1 MGRCLLLIS
10 FAVLFAAKAFGDA
23 CPLVTVREEVMPVR
37 DGRDKWIA
45 DWNASFV
52 YTNGEGHVLFKDN
65 KFCLYHR
72 WDYPGGERVRGA
84 AEYVVKIDPQ
94 LEGEAELDVRRE
106 RKGWSKSF
114 KAKIGRET
122 HFVADLPFD
131 GEAYYLGAIKFCLK
145 GDPPTRSVRFLGI
158 DAVTRETPASVL
170 RVDVE
175 TGNPFRLV
183 RDGTGEKAELVLRN
197 PSDRKLDWKVHL
209 KVEDYFGNCREGDFP
224 VSLEAGGV
232 LRRPMKEVLPKGI
245 RYVTVIA
252 ESCGL
257 TATNRTTWAYVDA
270 QKVTPFQPEGEFR
283 LGVNFHGLRYTRFD
297 SDLGMDVLVA
307 IGAKMVRNEATPF
320 PGIWQAENKID
331 WKTYDDYLDRLE
343 RHGLALDSIVWWP
356 ASWAVRK
363 DADGKPVQGA
373 IRPGLLRRFGEMLGQ
388 RYGKRIAYYEVGN
401 EWDMSSEKWLPYE
414 DAVRQV
420 REFAEGLRSTCP
432 TAKIIPCGFAAE
444 SSVRHPS
451 NVIRPMFHENLMRD
465 VQDVVDAHPCHLHGP
480 SKEYQLKVRNF
491 IEWRERM
498 NVRIPWYANE
508 TAFSMASMRPDDR
521 QMAVTMW
528 QKVLFAWS
536 RGSLDYIWYNLRATG
551 WNPADSEQGYGM
563 FTADWHPRTAAAS
576 FAALASTFRHQQF
589 DGIAFDGKSRQVL
602 RFKNAQGG
610 SVRVIA
616 GWDDFAERPMSVRI
630 RTDAAKAWQVDIMG
644 NRTPVSVKDGCTVWQ
659 ISKDPSALLLEEA
672 GFADPVAEDAKNA
685 AKRPVKVI
693 RPGSALGN
701 KNSAD
706 FCLKEYEQVYEV
718 YKAMPEHADRTWKWW
733 GDLWAWINTAFAD
746 GRLQIKITCWDN
758 VHHPLPDDPLRG
770 DCAVLRLGE
779 WKLALVASE
788 NPFVKVLARPAGV
801 ADPPREACD
810 LKRLPGGDT
819 VYVLSVDPKTLG
831 LQREIPFNVRVYD
844 NDGECFKS
852 WIEFSPLDDDPVA
865 VIRLPK

>member
-1 MGRCLLLIS
+1 MGRCLFLS
-10 FAVLFAAKAFGDA
+10 VAVAVAAELSVAAD
-23 CPLVTVREEVMPVR
+23 PLVTVREEVMPVR
-37 DGRDKWIA
+37 DGRDQWIA
-45 DWNASFV
+45 DWDASFV
-52 YTNGEGHVLFKDN
+52 YTNGEGRIDFKGD
-65 KFCLYHR
+65 KFCIYHR
-72 WDYPGGERVRGA
+72 WDYPGGERLRGA
-84 AEYVVKIDPQ
+84 AEYVVKLGSP
-94 LEGEAELDVRRE
+94 LKGKAELDVRRE
-106 RKGWSKSF
+106 RKGWAKSI
-114 KAKIGRET
+114 KAEIGAET
-122 HFVADLPFD
+122 RFAAGLPADED
-131 GEAYYLGAIKFCLK
+131 AYYIGAIKFWLK
-145 GDPPTRSVRFLGI
+145 GEPPVKSVRFLGV
-158 DAVTRETPASVL
+158 DAVTKETPAAAL
-170 RVDVE
+170 RIDVE

-183 RDGTGEKAELVLRN
+183 RDGTGEKAVLVLRN
-197 PSDRKLDWKVHL
+197 PSDRDLDWKVHL
-209 KVEDYFGNCREGDFP
+209 KVEDFFGRCIEGDFP
-224 VSLEAGGV
+224 VSLESGCE
-232 LRRPMKEVLPKGI
+232 LRRPMREILPKGI

-252 ESCGL
+252 ESGGL
-257 TATNRTTWAYVDA
+257 AATNRTTWAYVDA

-307 IGAKMVRNEATPF
+307 IGAKMVRNEATCF
-320 PGIWQAENKID
+320 SEIWKAEDEID
-331 WKTYDDYLDRLE
+331 WAMSDDYLDRLE
-343 RHGLALDSIVWWP
+343 RHGLALDSVVWWP

-373 IRPGLLRRFGEMLGQ
+373 IRPGFLRRFGEMLGQ

-420 REFAEGLRSTCP
+420 REFAEGLMSTCP
-432 TAKIIPCGFAAE
+432 TAKVIPCGFAAE
-444 SSVRHPS
+444 GSVRHPS

-480 SKEYQLKVRNF
+480 SKEYQLKVRSF

-551 WNPADSEQGYGM
+551 WNPTDSEQGYGM

-576 FAALASTFRHQQF
+576 FAALTSTFRHQQF
-589 DGIAFDGKSRQVL
+589 DGISFDGKARQVL
-602 RFKNAQGG
+602 RFKNAHGG
-610 SVRVIA
+610 RVRVVA
-616 GWDDFAERPMSVRI
+616 GWDDFAEHPMPVRV
-630 RTDAAKAWQVDIMG
+630 RTDAAKAWQVDTMG
-644 NRTPVSVKDGCTVWQ
+644 NRTSVPVEDGCAVWQ
-659 ISKDPSALLLEEA
+659 ISKNPSALLLEGA
-672 GFADPVAEDAKNA
+672 SFAEPVAEDAEDVA
-685 AKRPVKVI
+685 RRPVKVI
-693 RPGSALGN
+693 RPGSTLGDRE
-701 KNSAD
+701 SAD
-706 FCLKEYEQVYEV
+706 ICLKEYEQVYEV
-718 YKAMPEHADRTWKWW
+718 YKAMPEHANRTWKWW

-779 WKLALVASE
+779 WRLALVATE
-788 NPFVKVLARPAGV
+788 EPFVKVLSQPEGV
-801 ADPPREACD
+801 PPSPREAWN
-810 LKRLPGGDT
+810 LTRQPGENT
-819 VYVLSVDPKTLG
+819 IYVLSVDPNALG
-831 LQREIPFNVRVYD
+831 LGQKIPFNVRVYD

-852 WIEFSPLDDDPVA
+852 WIEFSPLDDEPEA
-865 VIRLPK
+865 EILLPE